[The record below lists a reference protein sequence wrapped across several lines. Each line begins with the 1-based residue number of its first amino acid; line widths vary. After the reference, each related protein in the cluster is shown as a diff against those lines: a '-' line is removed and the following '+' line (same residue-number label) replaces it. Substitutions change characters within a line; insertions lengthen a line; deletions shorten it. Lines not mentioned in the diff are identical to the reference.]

1 MIKYLILGAGPA
13 GLSFACNLKK
23 RGCDDF
29 IVLEKDECAGG
40 LCRSVWINDS
50 YIDIGGG
57 HFLDVARPKVTRFL
71 FDYMPEE
78 EWNTFVRD
86 SRINHHG
93 KLISHPFESNIWQ
106 LDIDEQVEYLCSIA
120 RAGCN
125 SGLEI
130 PSNFSSWIRWK
141 LGDKI
146 AENYMIPY
154 NKKIYGYEFEN
165 LGTYW
170 LEKLPNVSFEETL
183 KSCLTHKAYGKQ
195 PGHATFMYPKKYGY
209 GELWTRMAE
218 TIKDNIVFNQCV
230 KEINIKTKSVETADG
245 QIYSAETII
254 TSIPWETLSNISGAP
269 DYIICSIKE
278 LKRNSIQIDYYADN
292 LDTDAHW
299 IYYPDSNIS
308 FHRILNKRTFSPLGG
323 GYWTETNVNRIEKRN
338 EVTPIFSYVN
348 EYAYPLNTINK
359 PDIMKSLIEF
369 FTNLN
374 IFPLGRW
381 GEHQHYNSDVVVEKA
396 LNLSNSLPV

>member
-1 MIKYLILGAGPA
+1 MIEKIKA
-13 GLSFACNLKK
+13 
-23 RGCDDF
+23 
-29 IVLEKDECAGG
+29 VLLRNPYFYIIDKARKDPEYKAYCLEYDYNGT
-40 LCRSVWINDS
+40 I
-50 YIDIGGG
+50 
-57 HFLDVARPKVTRFL
+57 FRF
-71 FDYMPEE
+71 E
-78 EWNTFVRD
+78 
-86 SRINHHG
+86 H
-93 KLISHPFESNIWQ
+93 
-106 LDIDEQVEYLCSIA
+106 
-120 RAGCN
+120 
-125 SGLEI
+125 
-130 PSNFSSWIRWK
+130 
-141 LGDKI
+141 LGDLNFDKNI
-146 AENYMIPY
+146 YILREGGSYQGMFSILTWTLRRLEVADRLNMIPY